1 MNSTLP
7 LELYTGQQVKHGEQ
21 QAAKLAGVELY
32 TLMLRAGLAT
42 YQLMRDKFPHA
53 KRIVIMAG
61 TGNNGGDGF
70 VVAKLAKS
78 DGLDVSLYLFG
89 DETKI
94 SGDAA
99 KAKQEWMECGGDIQS
114 FDSLDWSKSG
124 ADVLID
130 GLLGTGLTG
139 EVRQP
144 LQDLIAKV
152 NDSQVPVIA
161 VDTPSGLCTD
171 SGQILG
177 NAIIAKHTVTFIG
190 VKQGL
195 TTGQARAYTGQLHY
209 AGLGVENEFRQC
221 VEASSRFIDADQFR
235 LAMPPR
241 IATAHKGHNGR
252 LLCLGGNQGYAG
264 AIRLCATAGALSGAG
279 LIRTLCH
286 PSSALPLQVA
296 CPEVMTSGWGGEAD
310 ALKGGLDF
318 ADVIAVGP
326 GLGTDNWAQDMFLAA
341 SRVEKPKVIDAD
353 GLNLLARQPNVDS
366 LRIITPH
373 PGEAARLLGCSVTDI
388 EQDRFQAV
396 RNLHKKYGGI
406 IILKGAGTLIFDGD
420 EIAICQAGNAGMATG
435 GMGDVLTGLIAALV
449 AQGMSLSNAAK
460 FGVLL
465 HSVAADQIAIRN
477 GQIGLLAS
485 DVIDEARTVL
495 NHSLA

>member
-21 QAAKLAGVELY
+21 QAAKLAGVEMY

-42 YQLMRDKFPHA
+42 YQVMKDKFPHA

-78 DGLDVSLYLFG
+78 DGLEVALFLYG
-89 DETKI
+89 DEAKI

-99 KAKQEWMECGGDIQS
+99 KAKQEWVECGGKIQS
-114 FDSLDWSKSG
+114 FDSLDWSKNS

-139 EVRQP
+139 EVRKP

-152 NDSQVPVIA
+152 NDSQVPVVAI
-161 VDTPSGLCTD
+161 DTPSGLCTN

-195 TTGQARAYTGQLHY
+195 TTGQARAYTGELHY

-221 VEASSRFIDADQFR
+221 VESSSQFIDFR

-264 AIRLCATAGALSGAG
+264 AIRLCATAGARIGAG

-296 CPEVMTSGWGGEAD
+296 CPEVMTLGWSGDAD
-310 ALKGGLDF
+310 ALKEGLDF
-318 ADVIAVGP
+318 ADVIAMGP
-326 GLGTDNWAQDMFLAA
+326 GLGTDIWAQDIFLAT
-341 SRVEKPKVIDAD
+341 SRVEKPKVVDAD
-353 GLNLLARQPNVDS
+353 GLNLLALQPNVDD
-366 LRIITPH
+366 LRVITPH

-396 RNLHKKYGGI
+396 SNLHKKYGGVVV
-406 IILKGAGTLIFDGD
+406 LKGAGTLIFDGYD
-420 EIAICQAGNAGMATG
+420 TSICQAGNAGMATG
-435 GMGDVLTGLIAALV
+435 GMGDVLTGILAALI
-449 AQGMSLSNAAK
+449 AQGMSLPNAAK

-465 HSVAADQIAIRN
+465 HSVAADQIAMRE
-477 GQIGLLAS
+477 GQVGMLAS

-495 NHSLA
+495 NHWLT